1 MGLSLSLN
9 PLTGFGLL
17 DPIVEHASAKDLQH
31 RGFDFDREMFDK
43 SSAFAVEQF
52 GRESDF
58 QREMQST
65 QFKNYMDSIE
75 GSSARQ
81 VKGLK
86 AAGLN
91 PILAATGGFKPQGV
105 TTQAGTAKAGPATGG
120 RGGGAKGASSRIG
133 EHARQSSLIKSNVA
147 LNASAAAVNKEK
159 EETERTIQYKN
170 RADAKRSLAEA
181 DKTEL
186 QNMKRSFFAFFWEQM
201 SGDLRRF
208 DEAFRKWSDNNGK
221 KIDAWLDS
229 TGQSIIDFKNNLR
242 KDYQGSTGGRNRR
255 NR

>member
-1 MGLSLSLN
+1 MGFSLSLN
-9 PLTGFGLL
+9 PFTGFGLL
-17 DPIVEHASAKDLQH
+17 DTGLEHISSKDLQQ
-31 RGFDFDREMFDK
+31 RGHDFDREMFDK
-43 SSAFAVEQF
+43 SSAFSVDQF
-52 GRESDF
+52 GRESEF
-58 QREMQST
+58 QREMQAT

-105 TTQAGTAKAGPATGG
+105 TTQAGSAKAGPATGG
-120 RGGGAKGASSRIG
+120 RGGVAKGASSRVAEALRMSKIV
-133 EHARQSSLIKSNVA
+133 SSTVDLNSSAEQLNRDKS
-147 LNASAAAVNKEK
+147 
-159 EETERTIQYKN
+159 ETERALQEKH
-170 RADAKRSLAEA
+170 RADARRSLAEA
-181 DKTEL
+181 DKTEF
-186 QNMKRSFFAFFWEQM
+186 QNMKRSFFSFFWEQM

-221 KIDAWLDS
+221 KIDAWLDKS
-229 TGQSIIDFKNNLR
+229 GQSVIDFKNNL
-242 KDYQGSTGGRNRR
+242 KKEYQGNTGGRNRR